1 MLSHLRNYASAG
13 VVTGLVGLI
22 SFPIL
27 TRNLTVAEYGI
38 VGLITS
44 SLTLFIAIGKL
55 GVQHAV
61 IRFYSQV
68 KHGNIDYSMGQ
79 LNSTVSV
86 VFFTFAA
93 ATTVFWLVTGLYIL
107 PSFMQYENLPALF
120 VLAAGIVFIRLLGSA
135 ALNFLRAQQRSA
147 EVALSQSMS
156 RCLNLVF
163 VLVLLFFSSLSPA
176 MVISCLLVAE
186 IIGVGYAFYCY
197 APGFQFRLKD
207 VSTKLAKALFFYG
220 LPLMILESLEL
231 VLRLSDRY
239 MIESMIGPSALGQ
252 YSASYNLAM
261 YIDLIILVAM
271 VQALKPAYMHMW
283 EADGKEATQAFLS
296 KFFRIYLIAGIP
308 FVTLFMLTAPH
319 LLRFLAGEKY
329 APGTVIIPYLALSY
343 LMMGAMHILT
353 AGLYIFKDTKVLV
366 VWSCIATVIN
376 LVLNLVFI
384 PIYGIVGAA
393 VVTLVSFGIFTTGV
407 STLAF
412 RKVNFSISLR
422 APVLTAIVSLVVYFV
437 LNPADFGADIASF
450 LAKGTLGT
458 TLLLLAMWFV
468 EPEIRTWIKT
478 RVPKLLGG

>member
-27 TRNLTVAEYGI
+27 TRNLSVAEYGI

-68 KHGNIDYSMGQ
+68 KHGNIDYSLGQ
-79 LNSTVSV
+79 LNSTVGV
-86 VFFTFAA
+86 VFFLFASV
-93 ATTVFWLVTGLYIL
+93 TTLLWLISGIFIL
-107 PSFMQYENLPALF
+107 PNFMQYESLPSLF
-120 VLAAGIVFIRLLGSA
+120 ILAAGIVFIRLLGSA
-135 ALNFLRAQQRSA
+135 ALNFLRAQQRSG

-156 RCLNLVF
+156 RFLNLIF
-163 VLVLLFFSSLSPA
+163 ILVLLFYSHLSPA

-186 IIGVGYAFYCY
+186 IISVGYAFYCY

-207 VSTKLAKALFFYG
+207 VSGSLAKALFFYG

-239 MIESMIGPSALGQ
+239 MIESMIGASALGQ

-283 EADGKEATQAFLS
+283 EAEGKEATQAFLE
-296 KFFRIYLIAGIP
+296 KFFRIYLIASIP

-319 LLRFLAGEKY
+319 LLRFLAGDKY

-343 LMMGAMHILT
+343 FMMGAMHILT
-353 AGLYIFKDTKVLV
+353 AGLYIFKDTRVLV
-366 VWSCIATVIN
+366 RWSCIATVIN
-376 LVLNLVFI
+376 LVLNLIFI

-393 VVTLVSFGIFTTGV
+393 VVTLISFGIFTVGV
-407 STLAF
+407 SVSAF
-412 RKVNFSISLR
+412 KNVKFPISLR
-422 APVLTAIVSLVVYFV
+422 APALTTLASVVVFFV
-437 LNPADFGADIASF
+437 LHPVEFGADLNSF
-450 LAKGTLGT
+450 LIKGTAGT
-458 TLLLLAMWFV
+458 AVLLIVMLLV
-468 EPEIRTWIKT
+468 EPEIRTWVKS
-478 RVPKLLGG
+478 RVPTLAGR